1 MHDIGVKF
9 DDGGAGVGPDAQDE
23 KKDGIDDHGVGV
35 GMVDRDQ
42 SDQSD
47 AGAMKEMNGEGLV
60 HEEIEMGIRM
70 ITRGLGS
77 MQLKRKINEIKT
89 TEVGI
94 FKNMHIDRVDQS
106 DQSGTSQVQSLIKN
120 YERLRMKESEPGHLH
135 IPKLRNVYKFG
146 NNTEITYESPS
157 K

>member
-23 KKDGIDDHGVGV
+23 KQDGIDDHGVGV

-42 SDQSD
+42 SD
-47 AGAMKEMNGEGLV
+47 AGAVKEMNGEGLV
-60 HEEIEMGIRM
+60 QEETEMGIM
-70 ITRGLGS
+70 MMTRGLGS

-120 YERLRMKESEPGHLH
+120 YERLRMKESEPGQ
-135 IPKLRNVYKFG
+135 KLRNVYKFG